1 LRLNIPMRR
10 LLLLRHAK
18 ADRLQPGTRDHARGL
33 TEPGRADAAR
43 IGLYLARHELLPD
56 LACISPSARTLET
69 WALAAAALRPT
80 PPPRTEP
87 RLYDATAQT
96 LFKLVA
102 EIPADSRAVM
112 LVGHNPGL
120 HEFALM
126 LIASG
131 DIDTRE
137 RLREELPTTGLA
149 VIDFAFDDWSRL
161 HGHAGRLE
169 RFVTPRSLEWNAM

>member
-1 LRLNIPMRR
+1 MRR

-18 ADRLQPGTRDHARGL
+18 ADRLQPGTRDLARVL
-33 TEPGRADAAR
+33 TETGRADAAR
-43 IGLYLARHELLPD
+43 IGLYLARHELAPD

-69 WALAAAALRPT
+69 WALATATLHPA
-80 PPPRTEP
+80 PPARTEQ

-96 LFKLVA
+96 LFEMVA
-102 EIPADSRAVM
+102 EIPAVSRTVI

-131 DIDTRE
+131 DIETRE

-149 VIDFAFDDWSRL
+149 VIDFAFDAWSRL
-161 HGHAGRLE
+161 HGHSGRLE
-169 RFVTPRSLEWNAM
+169 RFVTPRSLEWSAM